1 VRTDQ
6 TEVADLLFGAY
17 RRAVL
22 GLLLLRPG
30 ESFHVRRA
38 ARLTGVPP
46 GSLHRELKA
55 LAAAGLLTRTEV
67 GNQVFYAANT
77 RSPVFKE
84 LASILEKSAGA
95 PPELHSPIVA
105 YDASPAPHD
114 RSGSLSIPKR
124 AINDLCRRYGVAK
137 MSLFGSAARGELRPD
152 SDVDVLVEFKSA
164 SRASS
169 YDLVDMQA
177 ELSALFGNRK
187 VDIASPRVLDNP
199 FRRQA
204 ILPELRT
211 IYVA

>member
-1 VRTDQ
+1 VRTD
-6 TEVADLLFGAY
+6 ESDVADLLFGAY

-55 LAAAGLLTRTEV
+55 LAAAGLLTRTAV

-95 PPELHSPIVA
+95 PPELQSPIGEYNV
-105 YDASPAPHD
+105 SP
-114 RSGSLSIPKR
+114 GTSLRVPQR
-124 AINDLCRRYGVAK
+124 AINELCRRYGVAK
-137 MSLFGSAARGELRPD
+137 MSLFGSAARGELRPE
-152 SDVDVLVEFKSA
+152 SDVDLLVEFKPA
-164 SRASS
+164 SRTSS
-169 YDLVDMQA
+169 FDLVDMQA
-177 ELSALFGNRK
+177 ELSALFGKRK
-187 VDIASPRVLDNP
+187 VDIASPKVLDNP
-199 FRRQA
+199 FRRRA

-211 IYVA
+211 IYAA

>member
-1 VRTDQ
+1 MRTD
-6 TEVADLLFGAY
+6 ESDVADLLFGAY

-55 LAAAGLLTRTEV
+55 LAAAGLLTRTAV

-95 PPELHSPIVA
+95 PPELQSPIGEYSVA
-105 YDASPAPHD
+105 P
-114 RSGSLSIPKR
+114 GTSLRVPQR
-124 AINDLCRRYGVAK
+124 AINELCRRYGVAK
-137 MSLFGSAARGELRPD
+137 MSLFGSAARGELRPE
-152 SDVDVLVEFKSA
+152 SDVDLLVEFKPA
-164 SRASS
+164 SRTSS
-169 YDLVDMQA
+169 FDLVDMQA
-177 ELSALFGNRK
+177 ELSALFGKRK
-187 VDIASPRVLDNP
+187 VDIASPKVLDNP
-199 FRRQA
+199 FRRRA

-211 IYVA
+211 IYAA

>member
-1 VRTDQ
+1 MRTDK
-6 TEVADLLFGAY
+6 TDVADLLFGAY

-55 LAAAGLLTRTEV
+55 LASAGLLTRTAV

-95 PPELHSPIVA
+95 PPELQSPIA
-105 YDASPAPHD
+105 DYSIAPA
-114 RSGSLSIPKR
+114 GSLNIPRR
-124 AINDLCRRYGVAK
+124 AIKDLCRRYGVAK

-152 SDVDVLVEFKSA
+152 SDVDLLVEFKPA
-164 SRASS
+164 SQASS

-177 ELSALFGNRK
+177 ELSALFGKRR
-187 VDIASPRVLDNP
+187 VDIASPRILENP
-199 FRRQA
+199 FRRRA
-204 ILPELRT
+204 ILPDLKT
-211 IYVA
+211 IYAG

>member
-1 VRTDQ
+1 MRTEEAD
-6 TEVADLLFGAY
+6 VADLLFGAY

-30 ESFHVRRA
+30 ESFQVRRA

-55 LAAAGLLTRTEV
+55 LAAAGLLSRTEV

-95 PPELHSPIVA
+95 PPELHSPIA
-105 YDASPAPHD
+105 DYDAGRAPRM
-114 RSGSLSIPKR
+114 RSGTLSIPKR
-124 AINDLCRRYGVAK
+124 AIGDLCRRYGVAK

-177 ELSALFGNRK
+177 ELSALFENRK
-187 VDIASPRVLDNP
+187 VDIASPRILENP
-199 FRRQA
+199 FRRRT
-204 ILPELRT
+204 ILPDLKT
-211 IYVA
+211 IYAA